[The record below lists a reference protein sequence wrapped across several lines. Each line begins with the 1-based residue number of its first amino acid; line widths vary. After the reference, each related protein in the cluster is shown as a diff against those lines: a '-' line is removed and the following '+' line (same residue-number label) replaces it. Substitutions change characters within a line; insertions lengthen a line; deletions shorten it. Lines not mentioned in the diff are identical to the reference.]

1 MLNAEQNQGEGAYNV
16 HRELLDLPEERALQ
30 LVVEGLCV
38 VVPPESGLAGAMT
51 LPDPADRHRRS

>member
-1 MLNAEQNQGEGAYNV
+1 MLNSSQNQSGDAYMI

-38 VVPPESGLAGAMT
+38 VVPPESGMAGAMT
-51 LPDPADRHRRS
+51 LPDPAVRKPRP